1 MTDVETH
8 SDHSPDEKKNGNR
21 RLELSGT
28 QIAASAL
35 AAISSAVAASYLGV
49 TGTVLGAGFGSVVAT
64 ISTALYQVSLKRT
77 NETLKK
83 VVPVST
89 VVVRQAGGRQP
100 PADPTDLPDL
110 GAVASVT
117 RRAGDGPNRGAT
129 SGGDLNGGDP
139 NGGDDELNRG
149 ATRGD
154 EPNRGPTRGDAA
166 TAPSV
171 DDDVTDDRAPADA
184 ADPDGGTAAARRLSW
199 RRVAVAAAVV
209 FVVTL
214 GSITAL
220 ELVLGGSLSSVVHGD
235 DRNGTTI
242 GKVVTRH
249 ADTTAPEDEPATSPT
264 PRPSVTETPSPTA
277 PDAETSAPASQAP
290 SDSTPATPAPT
301 TPTAPEST
309 AGVAPT
315 EAPASPGAYAPDGS

>member
-129 SGGDLNGGDP
+129 RGG
-139 NGGDDELNRG
+139 
-149 ATRGD
+149 
-154 EPNRGPTRGDAA
+154 AA

-315 EAPASPGAYAPDGS
+315 EAPSSPGAYAPDGS